1 VSAIGLA
8 AMSRAS
14 FSIEPEG
21 TGATVAIRGDWSSLT
36 IGSDALE
43 LPGAL
48 SAISGIKRLDLSN
61 AGRIDTAGAYLIL
74 RATTPTFESSL
85 MPKEHRRIFALVN
98 PLLEQEAAPASGPSW
113 LYRYFDRIGRKL
125 VHAGSEIY
133 ATLSYGGHVWIQ
145 IARTITSPS
154 KFRLTPLA
162 RMMEIA
168 GVDALPIIMLLNFFI
183 GAVVALVGA
192 SLLTDLGVAVF
203 TVQLVG
209 VAVLREF
216 AVLFTGILLAGRSA
230 SAFAAQ
236 IGSMKMAQEIDA
248 MQVIGVDKY
257 EALVLPR
264 VFALLLMMPV
274 QIFAGMVAGIAGG
287 LLICWAMLD
296 MSPVFFFQRLHDTVP
311 VKHFW
316 IGMSKAPLLAVLI
329 ALAGCRHGLFV
340 GGDVESLGTRVTSAV
355 VQAIVM
361 IIFFDA
367 LFAIVYMELHL

>member
-1 VSAIGLA
+1 VGRELSN
-8 AMSRAS
+8 MSDAS
-14 FSIEPEG
+14 FTLERRKDG
-21 TGATVAIRGDWSSLT
+21 QTLAIQGDWSSLT
-36 IGSDALE
+36 IGPDALE
-43 LPGAL
+43 LPGVL
-48 SAISGIKRLDLSN
+48 STARGATQLDLSN

-74 RATTPTFESSL
+74 KATSASLELSS
-85 MPKEHRRIFALVN
+85 MPKEMERIFALVR
-98 PLLEQEAAPASGPSW
+98 PLLDQKTAPPSATTSW
-113 LYRYFDRIGRKL
+113 LYGYFDRIGRKL
-125 VHAGSEIY
+125 VHAGSEVY
-133 ATLSYGGHVWIQ
+133 ATLSYGGHVWVE

-162 RMMEIA
+162 HMMEIA

-311 VKHFW
+311 IKHFW

-367 LFAIVYMELHL
+367 LFAIVYMQLHL